1 MKLYKYP
8 FDYNLFLFRNGATD
22 ALDRVHR
29 PETDVVNAENRIM
42 DAFVSIKM
50 TVRRIKTAIITASAF
65 LFNRVLCDVNKIL
78 PYICI
83 SI

>member
-1 MKLYKYP
+1 MKLYKKP
-8 FDYNLFLFRNGATD
+8 FDHNLFLFRNGATD

-50 TVRRIKTAIITASAF
+50 TVRRIKTAIIMASAF
-65 LFNRVLCDVNKIL
+65 LFSSVLCDVNKIL
-78 PYICI
+78 LCIFI